1 MTGPTSN
8 MKVLIVDDTDV
19 SLKLLRVVLEA
30 ENISVVEAKNGLEAL
45 EILGRDKVDAIISD
59 ILMPQMD
66 GYRLCYEVRRN
77 DELQELPF
85 IFYTAT
91 YLSESDEKLCYDLG
105 ADKYLRKPAPA
116 EAVLAALTA
125 AANRAGRS
133 MPRRIAFLTETD
145 VMKEYSERLVSKLE
159 SRNVEL
165 AQAKEH
171 LEETN
176 RQLTRQAEELER
188 ARAELQQTNQELDD
202 RVRQRTKELEA
213 SNMELEAFSYS
224 VSHDLRA
231 PLRHIGSY
239 ADLILKSSTAHLDE
253 INRLH
258 LQALRKAVQ
267 KMGGIIEAL
276 LELTRVT
283 HNEIH
288 WVAMDLSALAREVF
302 AELQEIAPGR
312 AVQLEVA
319 PGLTAKGDPRL
330 LRVAL
335 TNLLGN
341 ALKFTSKR
349 ADARIQFGK
358 VQNGVDCAYFVRD
371 NGAGFDMA
379 YAEKLFGAFQR
390 LHSQAD
396 FQGTGIG
403 LATVQR
409 IIHRH
414 NGKTWAE
421 SAPGRGATF
430 YFTLGGGVAKDSE
443 HPVKRKEEAQ

>member
-1 MTGPTSN
+1 
-8 MKVLIVDDTDV
+8 
-19 SLKLLRVVLEA
+19 VLEA
-30 ENISVVEAKNGLEAL
+30 QNGLEAL
-45 EILGRDKVDAIISD
+45 EILGRNSVDAIISD

-77 DELQELPF
+77 ELLQQVPF

-91 YLSESDEKLCYDLG
+91 YLAESDEKLCYDLG

-116 EAVLAALTA
+116 EAVMAALTE

-133 MPRRIAFLTETD
+133 QPRRVAFLTETD

-159 SRNVEL
+159 SKNVEL
-165 AQAKEH
+165 ALAKER
-171 LEETN
+171 LEGTN
-176 RQLTRQAEELER
+176 EQLTRQAEELER
-188 ARAELQQTNQELDD
+188 ARADLQLINEDLDN

-239 ADLILKSSTAHLDE
+239 ADLILKNGAAQLDE
-253 INRLH
+253 INCRHLH
-258 LQALRKAVQ
+258 ALRKAVQ
-267 KMGGIIEAL
+267 KMGGIIDSL

-288 WVAMDLSALAREVF
+288 WVAVDLSAMVHEIF
-302 AELQEIAPGR
+302 AELQEISPGR
-312 AVQLEVA
+312 VVQLEVA
-319 PGLTAKGDPRL
+319 PGLTANGDPRL

-349 ADARIQFGK
+349 SDARIQFDK
-358 VQNGVDCAYFVRD
+358 VEDGGECAYFVRD

-414 NGKTWAE
+414 NGKAWAE
-421 SAPGRGATF
+421 GAQGRGATF
-430 YFTLGGGVAKDSE
+430 YFTLGGRVAGGDQ
-443 HPVKRKEEAQ
+443 HRINRKEEAK